1 MTEFGILNLYQR
13 RKVSQLFQ
21 LVCDFMKHLVCNY
34 GPKQELK
41 SWWFF
46 GRFQNRVFVY
56 ETFVR
61 SVWQSLHHSQCWHLE
76 RVCEKVERCV
86 HEVLKTK
93 TKHSSREVAVKSH
106 IVLQLSPDASIG
118 SDVPLLS

>member
-1 MTEFGILNLYQR
+1 MSCAKRTLFRDKIKLMR
-13 RKVSQLFQ
+13 AKV
-21 LVCDFMKHLVCNY
+21 
-34 GPKQELK
+34 
-41 SWWFF
+41 
-46 GRFQNRVFVY
+46 
-56 ETFVR
+56 
-61 SVWQSLHHSQCWHLE
+61 HHSQCWHLE
-76 RVCEKVERCV
+76 RVCEKVESCV